1 MECVP
6 PEKIDKTTYA
16 KLCDIDGV
24 KPLLTNPLSDNCKR
38 TESNSGNN
46 NNKPHHLFSVAA
58 LTDEVMHHSPHSTS
72 DDYKPQLTNI
82 KSPKPSP
89 TNSNNKKRMHRRSEQ
104 YDAPSSAYDNYD
116 KSSSVTHSQH
126 EYATYTDRCTIT
138 TDNRNN
144 ETPKSGMMMNLTS
157 RNNNNIDRIYDNMSK
172 YSSLPLSSSCSAA
185 ATSSSSSPS
194 LSSGHHVVSSNQNLN
209 MNKMMSSGQ
218 RNSCIDV
225 SSSVIHAYKASRAGS
240 REGMLNSM
248 HHNSQFNQFKPM
260 SSSVLQ
266 STPTKPSSSSVSS
279 TSSLSSNINSNPS
292 LLPHQNLLKQFM
304 GIDSQTANQLF
315 NDPRFME
322 LYALT
327 MATLNGSSGGGRGVD
342 GKEPLSSSHRIP
354 LMNHENTASNPI
366 SNISQNNNHNNNSNA
381 SNQIRNGCMNEYSRS
396 DPSSLFTETM

>member
-1 MECVP
+1 M
-6 PEKIDKTTYA
+6 
-16 KLCDIDGV
+16 
-24 KPLLTNPLSDNCKR
+24 LTNPLSDNCKR

-225 SSSVIHAYKASRAGS
+225 SSSVIHAYKASRA
-240 REGMLNSM
+240 
-248 HHNSQFNQFKPM
+248 
-260 SSSVLQ
+260 
-266 STPTKPSSSSVSS
+266 
-279 TSSLSSNINSNPS
+279 
-292 LLPHQNLLKQFM
+292 
-304 GIDSQTANQLF
+304 ANQLF